1 MQKYLTTVLIL
12 SSGLLAGQ
20 PSAAFAQADVA
31 FRGNALPQV
40 LQTSGSISC
49 FADTAA
55 NTGYYRNLNPAP
67 GKPEV
72 VLKSSP
78 LETQTAAGGYKISFR
93 GDQATVLDE
102 VMKQSY
108 QFQVYE
114 RRNDGVI
121 LMRAK
126 GVGIEIIT
134 IDPLNGSFV
143 LTDSG
148 VQTLW
153 NRTTDLRINNRK
165 THVQG
170 NSEA

>member
-1 MQKYLTTVLIL
+1 MQKYLITVLIL
-12 SSGLLAGQ
+12 CPGLLVGQ
-20 PSAAFAQADVA
+20 LSAAFAQGDKA
-31 FRGNALPQV
+31 FLGKALPQV
-40 LQTSGSISC
+40 LQPSGTVSC

-55 NTGYYRNLNPAP
+55 VTGYYRNLNPAA

-78 LETQTAAGGYKISFR
+78 LETQTAGGGYKISFR

-114 RRNDGVI
+114 RRKDGVI

-153 NRTTDLRINNRK
+153 NRATVWTGRCY
-165 THVQG
+165 
-170 NSEA
+170 

>member
-1 MQKYLTTVLIL
+1 MQKYLITVLIL
-12 SSGLLAGQ
+12 GSELLVGQRSG
-20 PSAAFAQADVA
+20 AFAQEGDKA
-31 FRGNALPQV
+31 FRGKGLPQV
-40 LQTSGSISC
+40 LRPSATVTCFSDTS
-49 FADTAA
+49 A
-55 NTGYYRNLNPAP
+55 NTGYYRNPFPEP

-78 LETQTAAGGYKISFR
+78 LETQTAGGGYKISFK

-108 QFQVYE
+108 QSQVYQ
-114 RRNDGVI
+114 RRDDGVM
-121 LMRAK
+121 LVRFK

-153 NRTTDLRINNRK
+153 NRANVWTGRCY
-165 THVQG
+165 
-170 NSEA
+170 